1 MTPTRML
8 LLAPLALACNVPRL
22 VDKSTMTSMAPQI
35 MANPD
40 VGLGCA
46 TGAAM
51 APVLGAL
58 GDEDDR
64 PDKALVLTMMSAA
77 MCAEPVAWEA
87 EILRLQAVRAGDGA
101 RSQDLLEVE
110 RRAHS
115 LAARRYLAAWN
126 HLEAAFGPLGEACP
140 QLDSRKNDDLLLL
153 LGLSSGLLA
162 SLHDQAGGA
171 QVGVPLDVTRKVER
185 AAGCLDN
192 TTWWGVPAAMQA
204 AVWASVPGATPD
216 GADPIATLSASAAAG
231 GAAGVHLA
239 RAFQAQTLATIG
251 EVDGLKAAVAEQA
264 EARRSPGMN
273 PDYKLLNN
281 YANQLIRHESDK
293 RWVRATGHRTPG
305 PHYGTFPSDPSAA
318 EPKGLD
324 ELLDS
329 FMTPAQDDGAATDP
343 AAGPPADDAPPP
355 EDRP

>member
-1 MTPTRML
+1 MIPPRLL
-8 LLAPLALACNVPRL
+8 LLAPLAVACNVPRL

-58 GDEDDR
+58 GKPDDR

-101 RSQDLLEVE
+101 ASQDLLEVE

-115 LAARRYLAAWN
+115 LAALRYLAAWD
-126 HLEAAFGPLGEACP
+126 HLEVAFGPLGETCP

-162 SLHDQAGGA
+162 SLHDQAGGL

-185 AAGCLDN
+185 AAQCLDN
-192 TTWWGVPAAMQA
+192 QTWWGVPAAMQA
-204 AVWASVPGATPD
+204 AVWASVPGAAPD
-216 GADPIATLSASAAAG
+216 GADPVATLEASAVTG
-231 GAAGVHLA
+231 SAAGVHLA

-251 EVDGLKAAVAEQA
+251 DVTGLKAAVAAQA
-264 EARRSPGMN
+264 ESRRKPGMN

-281 YANQLIRHESDK
+281 YANQLVRHESDK

-305 PHYGTFPSDPSAA
+305 PQYGTFPSDPAEA
-318 EPKGLD
+318 EPDGLD
-324 ELLDS
+324 DLLDS
-329 FMTPAQDDGAATDP
+329 FMTPAQDDGAPIDP
-343 AAGPPADDAPPP
+343 ADALPADATPPP